1 MIEFML
7 ATAIL
12 VGKAQ
17 IAPDKV
23 QYDFINDNQTI
34 TTIIETNC
42 IVNHDGICNTQ
53 I

>member
-23 QYDFINDNQTI
+23 QYDFINDNQPS
-34 TTIIETNC
+34 E
-42 IVNHDGICNTQ
+42 GIWYIKNSLENRS
-53 I
+53 

>member
-17 IAPDKV
+17 IAPDMH
-23 QYDFINDNQTI
+23 QTRCNMI
-34 TTIIETNC
+34 LSTTIKQSQQLLKPTAL
-42 IVNHDGICNTQ
+42 
-53 I
+53 

>member
-23 QYDFINDNQTI
+23 QYDFINEDQQSQQLLKPTAL
-34 TTIIETNC
+34 
-42 IVNHDGICNTQ
+42 
-53 I
+53 